1 MRFVLG
7 FIQKLP
13 LGPMIIWSQLIQST
27 GPLQKIT
34 QLKKKKKKQWQ
45 ILTQATPLGA

>member
-13 LGPMIIWSQLIQST
+13 LEPMIIWSQLIQST
-27 GPLQKIT
+27 GPLQKMPH
-34 QLKKKKKKQWQ
+34 QVKKKTNNGKF
-45 ILTQATPLGA
+45 

>member
-27 GPLQKIT
+27 GPLQKMT
-34 QLKKKKKKQWQ
+34 QQVKKKTNNGKF
-45 ILTQATPLGA
+45 

>member
-13 LGPMIIWSQLIQST
+13 PGPMIIWSQLIQST

-34 QLKKKKKKQWQ
+34 QLKKKQWQ
-45 ILTQATPLGA
+45 ILTQATPLGD